1 MRHRTPAQTEAGAST
16 SDPAAILPRMDRY
29 TLRSRNPDGTVKEVS
44 IEWDQAHDLAA
55 GRPIA
60 YTPRD
65 AHVAIE
71 DDGTVV
77 HREDARPRLED
88 AA

>member
-1 MRHRTPAQTEAGAST
+1 
-16 SDPAAILPRMDRY
+16 MDRY
-29 TLRSRNPDGTVKEVS
+29 TLRSRNPDGTIKE
-44 IEWDQAHDLAA
+44 IAIDWDQAHDLAA

-65 AHVAIE
+65 AHVAVE
-71 DDGTVV
+71 EDGTVV

>member
-1 MRHRTPAQTEAGAST
+1 MLT
-16 SDPAAILPRMDRY
+16 RMDRY
-29 TLRSRNPDGTVKEVS
+29 TLRSRNPDGTINETA
-44 IEWDQAHDLAA
+44 IDWDQAEDLAA

-65 AHVAIE
+65 VHIAVDEHGI
-71 DDGTVV
+71 TVY
-77 HREDARPRLED
+77 REDARPRLKD

>member
-1 MRHRTPAQTEAGAST
+1 
-16 SDPAAILPRMDRY
+16 MDRY
-29 TLRSRNPDGTVKEVS
+29 TLRSRNPDGTINE
-44 IEWDQAHDLAA
+44 ITIDWDQADDLAA

-65 AHVAIE
+65 AHVALE

-77 HREDARPRLED
+77 YREDARPRFKD